1 MSERRSLGN
10 AFRQTPEVK
19 QLDERAM
26 AFITGGVPAKGTT
39 EPPKVKEVVMASPK
53 EEAKAPVEPEMAAA
67 PSELSPS
74 EPKDSPVRRSRSRVS
89 VSTPQPMN
97 GKVFIS
103 VTTRLEQ
110 GTANALRRAYLE
122 QKLKG
127 ALPATQQEIIEI
139 ALQAWLRDNDYL

>member
-1 MSERRSLGN
+1 MSERRSLSN

-19 QLDERAM
+19 LDERAL
-26 AFITGGVPAKGTT
+26 AFITGGVPGKGAET
-39 EPPKVKEVVMASPK
+39 PKVKDVVMTPSPK
-53 EEAKAPVEPEMAAA
+53 EEAKAPAEPEKALAEVEVA
-67 PSELSPS
+67 PSDQRE
-74 EPKDSPVRRSRSRVS
+74 SPVRRSRTRAS
-89 VSTPQPMN
+89 VPTPQPMN
-97 GKVFIS
+97 AKVYIS